1 MQLKTYKIKSFF
13 FYKFMINFRVK
24 EEILVK
30 NIHGQNI
37 LAAAIAV
44 SLGCS
49 LTEFLPAA
57 YAAPTDTAQTASNDA
72 DDSLMDFSLDAMTV
86 EAKRPDWESK
96 LSPGTVN
103 IVRPDEFKGEQKSLP
118 DLLLTVP
125 GVHVREVNGKGQ
137 YTTVTMRGSTAAQVG
152 IFIDGVLAN
161 LGGDTAVDLS
171 TIPVKNVERIEVYRG
186 YIPSRFG
193 GTFMGGVI
201 NIVTKKPETTDV
213 SLEVGK
219 SSYGGKR
226 GSMEITAPLGDGSLM
241 VGTNYESSDGDFKY
255 KNYAAER
262 YLPYGEQQIAGQQK
276 VIDNFNNETID
287 YMTKGAVINLQQ
299 EQIDYY
305 KANNDAWLGF
315 VRSDSLKDAIYD
327 NRYEYAKKD
336 VGNSNL
342 YLIEQQVVDRGL
354 KDEYLKRGYDD
365 SDWHEA
371 LQYDWIGSSFGEGV
385 LTPEIKEEILK
396 EYGDKVV
403 QNNIDKWTNDADP
416 DKNKNQAGRKESL
429 EKLKQKQK
437 EAANA
442 TRYRKY
448 NDYEK
453 TSTIVKWQNK
463 NWVIKGT
470 YDTLDRHMPDSV
482 WLGDVN
488 AAVYNNG
495 VDLSDRYY
503 YDSRR
508 QKQNSASLMLQNRQ
522 EVGKLEWGWMLDY
535 MYQNKKYRAE
545 HINTAYP
552 NSEWDMQNQ
561 PLREWSRYK
570 SNKYTAQIDGGY
582 KLNDNN
588 MLDFLINYSKEGL
601 DIDGSNMAKILGGQA
616 SQNFLSAQ
624 IRNRYEQELFN
635 VQLQDSITL
644 DKEGTW
650 IFTPSVRYNQ
660 SKITGFSDGK
670 RFTDGQA
677 SWIHPKDSQTKGKA
691 TWQLALKKEV
701 NENLTLRMTGGTY
714 YRLLNMAEIA
724 GDGAGI
730 LPAPRNHNGE
740 GAMFPVPEEGKQ
752 FDISAIMN
760 NKLLGADNSTTLT
773 YYWRDSTNM
782 LQLER
787 AGKDYW
793 SYFNDNKGKSHGIEL
808 QSSFKWNKFDLDLQV
823 TYLNTSA
830 YNKHTATQFGEYAPV
845 WPTYQ
850 PEWEGNIR
858 LTYRPSEKFSVF
870 AEGHYTDEYFTYYNK
885 ATSGKLSPY
894 LSGKPVCSLFVMNSG
909 LKWMP
914 KKNWQLTFGC
924 NDILNKGPKSK
935 IRSDAAFMVPG
946 YINPEFPI
954 QGRTYYVTAR
964 YQF

>member
-1 MQLKTYKIKSFF
+1 M
-13 FYKFMINFRVK
+13 
-24 EEILVK
+24 K

-226 GSMEITAPLGDGSLM
+226 GSMEITAPLGDGSIM

-437 EAANA
+437 EAENA

-808 QSSFKWNKFDLDLQV
+808 QSSFKWDKFDLDLQV

-830 YNKHTATQFGEYAPV
+830 YNKHTATQFGEYASV

>member
-1 MQLKTYKIKSFF
+1 M
-13 FYKFMINFRVK
+13 
-24 EEILVK
+24 K
-30 NIHGQNI
+30 NINGQNI

-57 YAAPTDTAQTASNDA
+57 YAAPTDTAQTVSNDA

-201 NIVTKKPETTDV
+201 NIVTKKPETTNV

-226 GSMEITAPLGDGSLM
+226 GSMEITAPLGDGSIM

-262 YLPYGEQQIAGQQK
+262 YLPYGAEQIAGQQK

-429 EKLKQKQK
+429 AKLKQKQK

-522 EVGKLEWGWMLDY
+522 EIGKLEWGWMLDY
-535 MYQNKKYRAE
+535 MHQDKKYRAE

-730 LPAPRNHNGE
+730 LPAPKNHNGE

-808 QSSFKWNKFDLDLQV
+808 QSSFKWDKFDLDLQV

-830 YNKHTATQFGEYAPV
+830 YNKHTATQFGEYASV

>member
-1 MQLKTYKIKSFF
+1 M
-13 FYKFMINFRVK
+13 
-24 EEILVK
+24 K
-30 NIHGQNI
+30 NINGQNI

-201 NIVTKKPETTDV
+201 NIVTKKPETTNV

-437 EAANA
+437 EAENA

-453 TSTIVKWQNK
+453 TSTILKWQNK

-545 HINTAYP
+545 HINTAYS

-808 QSSFKWNKFDLDLQV
+808 QSSFKWDKFDLDLQV

-830 YNKHTATQFGEYAPV
+830 YNKHTATQFGEYASV

>member
-1 MQLKTYKIKSFF
+1 M
-13 FYKFMINFRVK
+13 
-24 EEILVK
+24 K
-30 NIHGQNI
+30 NINGQNI

-403 QNNIDKWTNDADP
+403 QNNIDKWTNDSDP

-437 EAANA
+437 EAADA

>member
-1 MQLKTYKIKSFF
+1 M
-13 FYKFMINFRVK
+13 
-24 EEILVK
+24 K

-57 YAAPTDTAQTASNDA
+57 YAAPTDAAQTASNDA

-385 LTPEIKEEILK
+385 LTPGIKEEILK

-437 EAANA
+437 EAENA

-535 MYQNKKYRAE
+535 MYQDKKYRAE

-787 AGKDYW
+787 AGRDYW

-830 YNKHTATQFGEYAPV
+830 YNKHTATQFGEYASV

>member
-1 MQLKTYKIKSFF
+1 MPILKLSLF

-49 LTEFLPAA
+49 LTEFLPVA

-201 NIVTKKPETTDV
+201 NIVTKKPETTNV

-437 EAANA
+437 EAENA

-808 QSSFKWNKFDLDLQV
+808 QSSFKWDKFDLDLQV

-830 YNKHTATQFGEYAPV
+830 YNKHTATQFGEYASV

-858 LTYRPSEKFSVF
+858 LTYRPSEKFSIF

>member
-1 MQLKTYKIKSFF
+1 M
-13 FYKFMINFRVK
+13 
-24 EEILVK
+24 K
-30 NIHGQNI
+30 NINGQNI

-57 YAAPTDTAQTASNDA
+57 YAAPTDIAQTASNDA
-72 DDSLMDFSLDAMTV
+72 DDSLMDFSLDTMTV

-437 EAANA
+437 EAENA

-677 SWIHPKDSQTKGKA
+677 SWIHPKDSQTKGKV

-752 FDISAIMN
+752 FDISAIMHY
-760 NKLLGADNSTTLT
+760 KLLGADNSTTLT

-858 LTYRPSEKFSVF
+858 LTYRPSEKFSLF

-885 ATSGKLSPY
+885 ATSGKLSSY

>member
-1 MQLKTYKIKSFF
+1 M
-13 FYKFMINFRVK
+13 
-24 EEILVK
+24 K
-30 NIHGQNI
+30 NINGQNI

-57 YAAPTDTAQTASNDA
+57 YAAPTDTAQTVSNDA

-437 EAANA
+437 EAENA

-858 LTYRPSEKFSVF
+858 LTYRPSEKFSLF

-924 NDILNKGPKSK
+924 NDIFNKGPKSK

>member
-1 MQLKTYKIKSFF
+1 M
-13 FYKFMINFRVK
+13 
-24 EEILVK
+24 K
-30 NIHGQNI
+30 NINGQNI

-437 EAANA
+437 EAENA

-453 TSTIVKWQNK
+453 TSTILKWQNK

-635 VQLQDSITL
+635 VQMQDSITL

>member
-1 MQLKTYKIKSFF
+1 M
-13 FYKFMINFRVK
+13 
-24 EEILVK
+24 K
-30 NIHGQNI
+30 NINGQNI

-57 YAAPTDTAQTASNDA
+57 YAAPTDTAQTVSNDA

-262 YLPYGEQQIAGQQK
+262 YLPYGAEQIAGQQK

-535 MYQNKKYRAE
+535 MHQDKKYRAE

-808 QSSFKWNKFDLDLQV
+808 QSSFKWDKFDLDLQV

-830 YNKHTATQFGEYAPV
+830 YNKHTATQFGEYASV

>member
-1 MQLKTYKIKSFF
+1 MPILKLSLF

-57 YAAPTDTAQTASNDA
+57 YAAPTDAAQTASNDA

-201 NIVTKKPETTDV
+201 NIVTKKPETTNV

-437 EAANA
+437 EAVNA

-535 MYQNKKYRAE
+535 MYQDKKYRAE

-808 QSSFKWNKFDLDLQV
+808 QSSFKWDKFDIDLQV

-830 YNKHTATQFGEYAPV
+830 YNKHTATQFGEYASV

>member
-1 MQLKTYKIKSFF
+1 M
-13 FYKFMINFRVK
+13 
-24 EEILVK
+24 K

-201 NIVTKKPETTDV
+201 NIVTKKPETTNV

-437 EAANA
+437 EAADA

-535 MYQNKKYRAE
+535 MHQDKKYRAE

>member
-1 MQLKTYKIKSFF
+1 M
-13 FYKFMINFRVK
+13 
-24 EEILVK
+24 K

-219 SSYGGKR
+219 SSYGGKI

-437 EAANA
+437 EAADA

-858 LTYRPSEKFSVF
+858 LTYRPSEKFSLF

>member
-1 MQLKTYKIKSFF
+1 M
-13 FYKFMINFRVK
+13 
-24 EEILVK
+24 K
-30 NIHGQNI
+30 NINGQNI

-453 TSTIVKWQNK
+453 TSTILKWQNK

-830 YNKHTATQFGEYAPV
+830 YNKHTATQFGEYASV

>member
-1 MQLKTYKIKSFF
+1 M
-13 FYKFMINFRVK
+13 
-24 EEILVK
+24 K
-30 NIHGQNI
+30 NINGQNI

-49 LTEFLPAA
+49 VTNFLPAA
-57 YAAPTDTAQTASNDA
+57 YAAPSDAAQTASNDA

-226 GSMEITAPLGDGSLM
+226 GSMEITAPLGDGSIM

-262 YLPYGEQQIAGQQK
+262 YLPYGAEQIAGQQK

-371 LQYDWIGSSFGEGV
+371 LQWDWIGSSFGEGV

-437 EAANA
+437 EAADA

-522 EVGKLEWGWMLDY
+522 EIGKLEWGWMLDY
-535 MYQNKKYRAE
+535 MHQDKKYRAE

-730 LPAPRNHNGE
+730 LPAPKNHNGE

-752 FDISAIMN
+752 FDISAIMH

-830 YNKHTATQFGEYAPV
+830 YNKHTATQFGEYASV

-858 LTYRPSEKFSVF
+858 LTYRPSEKFSLF

>member
-1 MQLKTYKIKSFF
+1 M
-13 FYKFMINFRVK
+13 
-24 EEILVK
+24 K

-49 LTEFLPAA
+49 LTEFLPAT

-201 NIVTKKPETTDV
+201 NIVTKKPETTNV

-226 GSMEITAPLGDGSLM
+226 GSMEITAPLGDGSIM

-262 YLPYGEQQIAGQQK
+262 YLPYGAEQIAGQQK

-535 MYQNKKYRAE
+535 MYQDKKYRAE

-730 LPAPRNHNGE
+730 LPAPKNHNGE

-808 QSSFKWNKFDLDLQV
+808 QSSFKWDKFDLDLQV

-830 YNKHTATQFGEYAPV
+830 YNKHTATQFGGYASV

>member
-1 MQLKTYKIKSFF
+1 M
-13 FYKFMINFRVK
+13 
-24 EEILVK
+24 K
-30 NIHGQNI
+30 NINGQNI

-535 MYQNKKYRAE
+535 MYQDKKYRAE

-808 QSSFKWNKFDLDLQV
+808 QSSFKWDKFDLDLQV

-830 YNKHTATQFGEYAPV
+830 YNKHTATQFGEYASV

-870 AEGHYTDEYFTYYNK
+870 AEGHYTDDYFTYYNK

>member
-1 MQLKTYKIKSFF
+1 M
-13 FYKFMINFRVK
+13 
-24 EEILVK
+24 K

-49 LTEFLPAA
+49 VTNFLPAA
-57 YAAPTDTAQTASNDA
+57 YAAPSDTAQTASNDA
-72 DDSLMDFSLDAMTV
+72 DDSLMDFSLDTMTV

-437 EAANA
+437 EAENA

-858 LTYRPSEKFSVF
+858 LTYRPSEKFSLF

>member
-1 MQLKTYKIKSFF
+1 M
-13 FYKFMINFRVK
+13 
-24 EEILVK
+24 K
-30 NIHGQNI
+30 NINGQNI

-72 DDSLMDFSLDAMTV
+72 DDSLMDFSLDTMTV

-201 NIVTKKPETTDV
+201 NIVTKKPETTNV

-437 EAANA
+437 EAADA

-570 SNKYTAQIDGGY
+570 SSKYTAQIDGGY

>member
-1 MQLKTYKIKSFF
+1 M
-13 FYKFMINFRVK
+13 
-24 EEILVK
+24 K

-437 EAANA
+437 EAENA

-453 TSTIVKWQNK
+453 TSTILKWQNK

-858 LTYRPSEKFSVF
+858 LTYRPSEKFSLF

>member
-1 MQLKTYKIKSFF
+1 M
-13 FYKFMINFRVK
+13 
-24 EEILVK
+24 K

-437 EAANA
+437 EAENA

-453 TSTIVKWQNK
+453 ASTIVKWQNK

-535 MYQNKKYRAE
+535 MYQDKKYRAE

-830 YNKHTATQFGEYAPV
+830 YNKHTATQFGEYASV

>member
-1 MQLKTYKIKSFF
+1 M
-13 FYKFMINFRVK
+13 
-24 EEILVK
+24 K
-30 NIHGQNI
+30 NINSQNI

-437 EAANA
+437 EAENA

-453 TSTIVKWQNK
+453 TSTIIKWQNK

-808 QSSFKWNKFDLDLQV
+808 QSSFKWDKFDLDLQV

-830 YNKHTATQFGEYAPV
+830 YNKHTATQFGEYASV

>member
-1 MQLKTYKIKSFF
+1 M
-13 FYKFMINFRVK
+13 
-24 EEILVK
+24 K

-327 NRYEYAKKD
+327 NRYEYAKQD

-437 EAANA
+437 EAENA

-830 YNKHTATQFGEYAPV
+830 YNKHTATQFGEYASV

>member
-1 MQLKTYKIKSFF
+1 M
-13 FYKFMINFRVK
+13 
-24 EEILVK
+24 K
-30 NIHGQNI
+30 NINGQNI

-72 DDSLMDFSLDAMTV
+72 DDSLMDFSLDTMTV

-201 NIVTKKPETTDV
+201 NIVTKKPETTNV

-437 EAANA
+437 EASDA

-858 LTYRPSEKFSVF
+858 LTYRPSEKFSLF

>member
-1 MQLKTYKIKSFF
+1 M
-13 FYKFMINFRVK
+13 
-24 EEILVK
+24 K
-30 NIHGQNI
+30 NINGQNI

-57 YAAPTDTAQTASNDA
+57 YAAPTDTAQTVSNDA

-437 EAANA
+437 EAENA

-453 TSTIVKWQNK
+453 TSTILKWQNK

-808 QSSFKWNKFDLDLQV
+808 QSSFKWDKFDLDLQV

-830 YNKHTATQFGEYAPV
+830 YNKHTATQFGEYASV

>member
-1 MQLKTYKIKSFF
+1 M
-13 FYKFMINFRVK
+13 
-24 EEILVK
+24 K

-201 NIVTKKPETTDV
+201 NIVTKKPETTNV

-287 YMTKGAVINLQQ
+287 YMTKGAVISLQQ

-437 EAANA
+437 EAENA

-535 MYQNKKYRAE
+535 MYQDKKYRAE

-808 QSSFKWNKFDLDLQV
+808 QSSFKWDKFDLDLQV

-830 YNKHTATQFGEYAPV
+830 YNKHTATQFGEYASV

>member
-1 MQLKTYKIKSFF
+1 M
-13 FYKFMINFRVK
+13 
-24 EEILVK
+24 K

-226 GSMEITAPLGDGSLM
+226 GSIEITAPLGDGSLM

-730 LPAPRNHNGE
+730 LPAPKNHNGE

-830 YNKHTATQFGEYAPV
+830 YNKHTATQFGEYASV

>member
-1 MQLKTYKIKSFF
+1 M
-13 FYKFMINFRVK
+13 
-24 EEILVK
+24 K

-262 YLPYGEQQIAGQQK
+262 YLPYGAEQIAGQQK

-535 MYQNKKYRAE
+535 MYQDKKYRAE

-561 PLREWSRYK
+561 PLREWSSYK

-858 LTYRPSEKFSVF
+858 LTYRPSEKFSIF

>member
-1 MQLKTYKIKSFF
+1 M
-13 FYKFMINFRVK
+13 
-24 EEILVK
+24 K

-315 VRSDSLKDAIYD
+315 VRSDSLQDAIYD

-437 EAANA
+437 EAENA

-522 EVGKLEWGWMLDY
+522 EIGKLEWGWMLDY
-535 MYQNKKYRAE
+535 MHQDKKYRAE

-730 LPAPRNHNGE
+730 LPAPKNHNGE

-752 FDISAIMN
+752 FDISAIMH

-808 QSSFKWNKFDLDLQV
+808 QSSFKWDKFDLDLQV

-830 YNKHTATQFGEYAPV
+830 YNKHTATQFGEYASV
-845 WPTYQ
+845 WLTYQ

>member
-1 MQLKTYKIKSFF
+1 M
-13 FYKFMINFRVK
+13 
-24 EEILVK
+24 K

-57 YAAPTDTAQTASNDA
+57 YAAPTDTAQTVSNDA

-201 NIVTKKPETTDV
+201 NIVTKKPETTNV

-299 EQIDYY
+299 KQIDYY

-453 TSTIVKWQNK
+453 TSTILKWQNK

-808 QSSFKWNKFDLDLQV
+808 QSSFKWDKFDLDLQV

-830 YNKHTATQFGEYAPV
+830 YNKHTATQFGEYASV

>member
-1 MQLKTYKIKSFF
+1 M
-13 FYKFMINFRVK
+13 
-24 EEILVK
+24 K
-30 NIHGQNI
+30 NINGQNI

-201 NIVTKKPETTDV
+201 NIVTKKPETTNV

-437 EAANA
+437 EAENA

-453 TSTIVKWQNK
+453 TSTILKWQNK

-495 VDLSDRYY
+495 VDFSDRYY

-808 QSSFKWNKFDLDLQV
+808 QSSFKWDKFDLDLQV

-830 YNKHTATQFGEYAPV
+830 YNKHTATQFGEYASV

-858 LTYRPSEKFSVF
+858 LTYRPSEKFSIF

>member
-1 MQLKTYKIKSFF
+1 M
-13 FYKFMINFRVK
+13 
-24 EEILVK
+24 K

-72 DDSLMDFSLDAMTV
+72 DDSLMDFSLDTMTV

-437 EAANA
+437 EAENA

-508 QKQNSASLMLQNRQ
+508 HKQNSASLMLQNRQ
-522 EVGKLEWGWMLDY
+522 EIGKLEWGWMLDY
-535 MYQNKKYRAE
+535 MHQDKKYRAE

-730 LPAPRNHNGE
+730 LPAPKNHNGE

-752 FDISAIMN
+752 FDISAIMH

-830 YNKHTATQFGEYAPV
+830 YNKHTATQFGEYASV

-858 LTYRPSEKFSVF
+858 LTYRPSEKFSLF

>member
-1 MQLKTYKIKSFF
+1 M
-13 FYKFMINFRVK
+13 
-24 EEILVK
+24 K
-30 NIHGQNI
+30 NINGQNI

-262 YLPYGEQQIAGQQK
+262 YLPYGAEQIAGQQK

-535 MYQNKKYRAE
+535 MYQDKKYRAE

-561 PLREWSRYK
+561 PLREWSSYK

-752 FDISAIMN
+752 FDISAIMH

-808 QSSFKWNKFDLDLQV
+808 QSSFKWDKFDLDLQV

-830 YNKHTATQFGEYAPV
+830 YNKHTATQFGEYASV

>member
-1 MQLKTYKIKSFF
+1 
-13 FYKFMINFRVK
+13 
-24 EEILVK
+24 
-30 NIHGQNI
+30 
-37 LAAAIAV
+37 
-44 SLGCS
+44 
-49 LTEFLPAA
+49 
-57 YAAPTDTAQTASNDA
+57 
-72 DDSLMDFSLDAMTV
+72 
-86 EAKRPDWESK
+86 
-96 LSPGTVN
+96 
-103 IVRPDEFKGEQKSLP
+103 
-118 DLLLTVP
+118 
-125 GVHVREVNGKGQ
+125 
-137 YTTVTMRGSTAAQVG
+137 
-152 IFIDGVLAN
+152 
-161 LGGDTAVDLS
+161 
-171 TIPVKNVERIEVYRG
+171 
-186 YIPSRFG
+186 
-193 GTFMGGVI
+193 MGGVI

-714 YRLLNMAEIA
+714 YRLLNMRKLPVTVPASCLLR
-724 GDGAGI
+724 GI
-730 LPAPRNHNGE
+730 
-740 GAMFPVPEEGKQ
+740 
-752 FDISAIMN
+752 I
-760 NKLLGADNSTTLT
+760 
-773 YYWRDSTNM
+773 
-782 LQLER
+782 
-787 AGKDYW
+787 
-793 SYFNDNKGKSHGIEL
+793 
-808 QSSFKWNKFDLDLQV
+808 
-823 TYLNTSA
+823 
-830 YNKHTATQFGEYAPV
+830 TARV
-845 WPTYQ
+845 
-850 PEWEGNIR
+850 
-858 LTYRPSEKFSVF
+858 L
-870 AEGHYTDEYFTYYNK
+870 
-885 ATSGKLSPY
+885 
-894 LSGKPVCSLFVMNSG
+894 CSLF
-909 LKWMP
+909 LKRVSSLISA
-914 KKNWQLTFGC
+914 QLCITSC
-924 NDILNKGPKSK
+924 WEQITLLH
-935 IRSDAAFMVPG
+935 
-946 YINPEFPI
+946 
-954 QGRTYYVTAR
+954 
-964 YQF
+964 

>member
-1 MQLKTYKIKSFF
+1 M
-13 FYKFMINFRVK
+13 
-24 EEILVK
+24 K

-72 DDSLMDFSLDAMTV
+72 DDSLMDFSLDTMTV

-437 EAANA
+437 EAENA

-752 FDISAIMN
+752 FDISAIMH

-858 LTYRPSEKFSVF
+858 LTYRPSEKFSLF

>member
-1 MQLKTYKIKSFF
+1 M
-13 FYKFMINFRVK
+13 
-24 EEILVK
+24 K
-30 NIHGQNI
+30 NINGQNI

-72 DDSLMDFSLDAMTV
+72 DDSLMDFSLDTMTV

-437 EAANA
+437 EAENA

-752 FDISAIMN
+752 FDISAIMH

>member
-1 MQLKTYKIKSFF
+1 M
-13 FYKFMINFRVK
+13 
-24 EEILVK
+24 K

-72 DDSLMDFSLDAMTV
+72 DDSLMDFSLDTMTV

-437 EAANA
+437 EAENA

-522 EVGKLEWGWMLDY
+522 EVGKLEWGWMFDY
-535 MYQNKKYRAE
+535 MYQDKKYRAE

-561 PLREWSRYK
+561 PLREWSSYK

-830 YNKHTATQFGEYAPV
+830 YNKHTATQFGEYASV

>member
-1 MQLKTYKIKSFF
+1 M
-13 FYKFMINFRVK
+13 
-24 EEILVK
+24 K

-49 LTEFLPAA
+49 VTNFLPAA

-437 EAANA
+437 EAENA

-808 QSSFKWNKFDLDLQV
+808 QSSFKWDKFDLDLQV

-830 YNKHTATQFGEYAPV
+830 YNKHTATQFGEYASV

>member
-1 MQLKTYKIKSFF
+1 M
-13 FYKFMINFRVK
+13 
-24 EEILVK
+24 K

-49 LTEFLPAA
+49 VTNFLPAA
-57 YAAPTDTAQTASNDA
+57 YAAPSDTAQTASNDA
-72 DDSLMDFSLDAMTV
+72 DDSLMDFSLDTMTV

-437 EAANA
+437 EAENA

-752 FDISAIMN
+752 FDISAIMH

-858 LTYRPSEKFSVF
+858 LTYRPSEKFSLF

>member
-1 MQLKTYKIKSFF
+1 M
-13 FYKFMINFRVK
+13 
-24 EEILVK
+24 K
-30 NIHGQNI
+30 NINGQNI
-37 LAAAIAV
+37 LAVAIAV

-371 LQYDWIGSSFGEGV
+371 LQYDWIGSSFGEGI

-437 EAANA
+437 EAADA

-535 MYQNKKYRAE
+535 MYQDKKYRAE

-808 QSSFKWNKFDLDLQV
+808 QSSFKWDKFDLDLQV

-830 YNKHTATQFGEYAPV
+830 YNKHTATQFGEYASV